1 MAKTEEQIKEEFLF
15 IVENNKEMLEKVI
28 ASYNNFLAEYRKFLQ
43 KDYAELTIYE
53 AIESAESYAL
63 EKDEEEGGTFYAEL
77 LTDWYDE
84 QVLEWKNRLDGLKN
98 DYMIESVPVIDPEDN
113 VDWGDYVRPVIYDIT
128 DWGALHFYYGSAAHF
143 YQYISYM
150 FLHSTDSLMHILNN
164 MFMLWMF
171 GSVIERYWGP
181 KRFLINYIITG
192 ITAAL
197 TQQIVWAIDLSSVTS
212 GVYQFVN
219 LGDNGIIPVAEFLNM
234 PTTVGASGAV
244 FGLLLA
250 YGMLFPNT
258 EMYYLFLPI
267 PIKAK
272 YIVLL
277 FGAYELFS
285 GVHATGSNV
294 AHFAHLGGM
303 IGGIILILLWRRKKI
318 ISGPYN

>member
-1 MAKTEEQIKEEFLF
+1 MREQVRRTHIDFDALHYIEQSL
-15 IVENNKEMLEKVI
+15 
-28 ASYNNFLAEYRKFLQ
+28 SNFLPLYSKNTR
-43 KDYAELTIYE
+43 IMNN
-53 AIESAESYAL
+53 SYFEDTPISPL
-63 EKDEEEGGTFYAEL
+63 ERFAPLVTRNLIFINLIVWLAQL
-77 LTDWYDE
+77 
-84 QVLEWKNRLDGLKN
+84 VLPKSLGF
-98 DYMIESVPVIDPEDN
+98 
-113 VDWGDYVRPVIYDIT
+113 DIT

-143 YQYISYM
+143 YQYITYM

-181 KRFLINYIITG
+181 KRFLIYYLITG

-212 GVYQFVN
+212 GAYQFVN
-219 LGDNGIIPVAEFLNM
+219 LGNNQIIPAAEFLNM

-250 YGMLFPNT
+250 YGMLFPNS

>member
-1 MAKTEEQIKEEFLF
+1 MSACTHGNEYAHLLEQVRRTHIDFDALHYMEQSL
-15 IVENNKEMLEKVI
+15 
-28 ASYNNFLAEYRKFLQ
+28 SNFLPLYSKNTR
-43 KDYAELTIYE
+43 IMNN
-53 AIESAESYAL
+53 SYFEDTPISPL
-63 EKDEEEGGTFYAEL
+63 ERFAPLVTRNLIFINLIVWLAQL
-77 LTDWYDE
+77 
-84 QVLEWKNRLDGLKN
+84 VLPKSLGF
-98 DYMIESVPVIDPEDN
+98 
-113 VDWGDYVRPVIYDIT
+113 DIT

-181 KRFLINYIITG
+181 KRFLIYYLITG

-219 LGDNGIIPVAEFLNM
+219 LGNNQIIPVAEFLNM

-250 YGMLFPNT
+250 YGMLFPNS

-303 IGGIILILLWRRKKI
+303 IGGIILILLWCRKKI

>member
-1 MAKTEEQIKEEFLF
+1 MSACTHGNEYAHLREQVRRTHIDFDALHYMEQSL
-15 IVENNKEMLEKVI
+15 
-28 ASYNNFLAEYRKFLQ
+28 SNFLPLYSKNTR
-43 KDYAELTIYE
+43 IMNN
-53 AIESAESYAL
+53 SYFEDTPISPL
-63 EKDEEEGGTFYAEL
+63 ERFAPLVTRNLIFINLIVWLAQL
-77 LTDWYDE
+77 
-84 QVLEWKNRLDGLKN
+84 VLPKSLGF
-98 DYMIESVPVIDPEDN
+98 
-113 VDWGDYVRPVIYDIT
+113 DIT

-143 YQYISYM
+143 YQYITYM

-181 KRFLINYIITG
+181 KRFLIYYLITG

-212 GVYQFVN
+212 GAYQFVN
-219 LGDNGIIPVAEFLNM
+219 LGNNQIIPVAEFLNM

-250 YGMLFPNT
+250 YGMLFPNS

>member
-1 MAKTEEQIKEEFLF
+1 MSACTHSNEYALLREQVRRTHIDFDALHYIEQSL
-15 IVENNKEMLEKVI
+15 
-28 ASYNNFLAEYRKFLQ
+28 SNFLPLYSKNTR
-43 KDYAELTIYE
+43 IMNN
-53 AIESAESYAL
+53 SYFEDTPISPL
-63 EKDEEEGGTFYAEL
+63 ERFAPLVTRNLIFINLIVWLAQL
-77 LTDWYDE
+77 
-84 QVLEWKNRLDGLKN
+84 VLPKSLGF
-98 DYMIESVPVIDPEDN
+98 
-113 VDWGDYVRPVIYDIT
+113 DIT

-143 YQYISYM
+143 YQYITYM

-181 KRFLINYIITG
+181 KRFLIYYLITG

-212 GVYQFVN
+212 GAYQFVN
-219 LGDNGIIPVAEFLNM
+219 LGNNQIIPAAEFLNM

-250 YGMLFPNT
+250 YGMLFPNS

>member
-1 MAKTEEQIKEEFLF
+1 MNNSYFEDTPISPLERFAPLVTRNLIF
-15 IVENNKEMLEKVI
+15 INLIVW
-28 ASYNNFLAEYRKFLQ
+28 LAQL
-43 KDYAELTIYE
+43 
-53 AIESAESYAL
+53 
-63 EKDEEEGGTFYAEL
+63 
-77 LTDWYDE
+77 
-84 QVLEWKNRLDGLKN
+84 VLPKSLGF
-98 DYMIESVPVIDPEDN
+98 
-113 VDWGDYVRPVIYDIT
+113 DIT
-128 DWGALHFYYGSAAHF
+128 DWGALHFYYGSDAHF

-171 GSVIERYWGP
+171 GSVIERYWGL
-181 KRFLINYIITG
+181 KRFLIYYLITG

-219 LGDNGIIPVAEFLNM
+219 LGNNQIIPVAEFLNM

>member
-1 MAKTEEQIKEEFLF
+1 MSACTHGNEYAHLREQVRRTHIDFDALHYMEQSL
-15 IVENNKEMLEKVI
+15 
-28 ASYNNFLAEYRKFLQ
+28 SNFLPLYSKNTR
-43 KDYAELTIYE
+43 IMNN
-53 AIESAESYAL
+53 SYFEDTPISPL
-63 EKDEEEGGTFYAEL
+63 ERFAPLVTRNLIFINLIVWLAQLILPKSLGF
-77 LTDWYDE
+77 
-84 QVLEWKNRLDGLKN
+84 
-98 DYMIESVPVIDPEDN
+98 
-113 VDWGDYVRPVIYDIT
+113 DIT

-143 YQYISYM
+143 YQYITYM

-181 KRFLINYIITG
+181 KRFLIYYLITG

-212 GVYQFVN
+212 GAYQFVN
-219 LGDNGIIPVAEFLNM
+219 LGNNQIIPAAEFLNM

-250 YGMLFPNT
+250 YGMLFPNS

>member
-1 MAKTEEQIKEEFLF
+1 MSACTHGNKYAHLREQVRRTHIDFDALHYMEQSL
-15 IVENNKEMLEKVI
+15 
-28 ASYNNFLAEYRKFLQ
+28 SNFLPLYSKNTR
-43 KDYAELTIYE
+43 IMNN
-53 AIESAESYAL
+53 SYFEDTPISPL
-63 EKDEEEGGTFYAEL
+63 ERFAPLVTRNLIFINLIVWLAQL
-77 LTDWYDE
+77 
-84 QVLEWKNRLDGLKN
+84 VLPKSLGF
-98 DYMIESVPVIDPEDN
+98 
-113 VDWGDYVRPVIYDIT
+113 DIT

-143 YQYISYM
+143 YQYITYM

-181 KRFLINYIITG
+181 KRFLIYYLITG

-212 GVYQFVN
+212 GAYQFVN
-219 LGDNGIIPVAEFLNM
+219 LGNNQIIPAAEFLNM

-250 YGMLFPNT
+250 YGMLFPNS

>member
-1 MAKTEEQIKEEFLF
+1 MSACTHGNEYAHLREQVRRTHIDFDALHYMEQSL
-15 IVENNKEMLEKVI
+15 
-28 ASYNNFLAEYRKFLQ
+28 SNFLPLYSKNTR
-43 KDYAELTIYE
+43 IMNN
-53 AIESAESYAL
+53 SYFEDTPISPL
-63 EKDEEEGGTFYAEL
+63 ERFAPLVTRNLIFINLIVWLAQLILPKSLGF
-77 LTDWYDE
+77 
-84 QVLEWKNRLDGLKN
+84 
-98 DYMIESVPVIDPEDN
+98 
-113 VDWGDYVRPVIYDIT
+113 DIT

-143 YQYISYM
+143 YQYITYM

-181 KRFLINYIITG
+181 KRFLIYYLITG

-212 GVYQFVN
+212 GAYQFVN

-250 YGMLFPNT
+250 YGMLFPNS

>member
-1 MAKTEEQIKEEFLF
+1 MSACTHGNEYAHLREQVQRTHIDFDALHYMEQSL
-15 IVENNKEMLEKVI
+15 
-28 ASYNNFLAEYRKFLQ
+28 SNFLPLYSKNTR
-43 KDYAELTIYE
+43 IMNN
-53 AIESAESYAL
+53 SYFEDTPIRPL
-63 EKDEEEGGTFYAEL
+63 ERFAPLVTRNLIFINLIVWVAQL
-77 LTDWYDE
+77 
-84 QVLEWKNRLDGLKN
+84 VLPKSLGL
-98 DYMIESVPVIDPEDN
+98 
-113 VDWGDYVRPVIYDIT
+113 DIT

-143 YQYISYM
+143 YQYITYM

-181 KRFLINYIITG
+181 KRFLIYYLITG

-212 GVYQFVN
+212 GAYQFVN

-250 YGMLFPNT
+250 YGMLFPNS

>member
-1 MAKTEEQIKEEFLF
+1 MSACTHGNEYAHLREQVRRTHIDFDALHYMEQSL
-15 IVENNKEMLEKVI
+15 
-28 ASYNNFLAEYRKFLQ
+28 SNFLPLYSKNTR
-43 KDYAELTIYE
+43 IMNN
-53 AIESAESYAL
+53 SYFEDTPISPL
-63 EKDEEEGGTFYAEL
+63 ERFAPLVTRNLIFINLIVWLAQL
-77 LTDWYDE
+77 
-84 QVLEWKNRLDGLKN
+84 VLPKSLGF
-98 DYMIESVPVIDPEDN
+98 
-113 VDWGDYVRPVIYDIT
+113 DIT

-143 YQYISYM
+143 YQYITYM

-181 KRFLINYIITG
+181 KRFLIYYLITG

-197 TQQIVWAIDLSSVTS
+197 TQQIVWAIDLNRVTS
-212 GVYQFVN
+212 GAYQFVK

-250 YGMLFPNT
+250 YGMLFPNS

>member
-1 MAKTEEQIKEEFLF
+1 MSACTHGNEYAHLREQVRRIHIDFDALHYMEQSL
-15 IVENNKEMLEKVI
+15 
-28 ASYNNFLAEYRKFLQ
+28 SNFLPLYSKNTR
-43 KDYAELTIYE
+43 IMNN
-53 AIESAESYAL
+53 SYFEDTPISPL
-63 EKDEEEGGTFYAEL
+63 ERFAPLVTRNLIFINLIVWLAQL
-77 LTDWYDE
+77 
-84 QVLEWKNRLDGLKN
+84 VLPKSLGF
-98 DYMIESVPVIDPEDN
+98 
-113 VDWGDYVRPVIYDIT
+113 DIT

-143 YQYISYM
+143 YQYITYM

-181 KRFLINYIITG
+181 KRFLIYYLITG

-212 GVYQFVN
+212 GAYQFVN
-219 LGDNGIIPVAEFLNM
+219 LGNNQIIPAAEFLNM

-250 YGMLFPNT
+250 YGMLFPNS

>member
-1 MAKTEEQIKEEFLF
+1 MSACTHGNEYAHLLEQVRRTHIDFDALHYMEQSL
-15 IVENNKEMLEKVI
+15 
-28 ASYNNFLAEYRKFLQ
+28 SNFLPLYSKNTR
-43 KDYAELTIYE
+43 IMNN
-53 AIESAESYAL
+53 SYFEDTPISPL
-63 EKDEEEGGTFYAEL
+63 ERFAPLVTRNLIFINLIVWLAQL
-77 LTDWYDE
+77 
-84 QVLEWKNRLDGLKN
+84 VLPKSLGF
-98 DYMIESVPVIDPEDN
+98 
-113 VDWGDYVRPVIYDIT
+113 DIT

-143 YQYISYM
+143 YQYITYM

-181 KRFLINYIITG
+181 KRFLIYYLITG

-212 GVYQFVN
+212 GAYQFVN
-219 LGDNGIIPVAEFLNM
+219 LGNNQIIPAAEFLNM

-250 YGMLFPNT
+250 YGMLFPNS

>member
-1 MAKTEEQIKEEFLF
+1 MSACTHDNEYAHSREQVQRTHIDFDALHYMEQSL
-15 IVENNKEMLEKVI
+15 
-28 ASYNNFLAEYRKFLQ
+28 SNFLPLYSKNTR
-43 KDYAELTIYE
+43 IMNN
-53 AIESAESYAL
+53 SYFENTPISPL
-63 EKDEEEGGTFYAEL
+63 ERFAPLVTRNLIFINLIVWLAQLILPKSLGF
-77 LTDWYDE
+77 
-84 QVLEWKNRLDGLKN
+84 
-98 DYMIESVPVIDPEDN
+98 
-113 VDWGDYVRPVIYDIT
+113 DIT

-143 YQYISYM
+143 YQYITYM

-181 KRFLINYIITG
+181 KRFLIYYLITG

-212 GVYQFVN
+212 GAYQLVN

>member
-1 MAKTEEQIKEEFLF
+1 MNNSYFEDTPISPLERFAPLVTRNLIF
-15 IVENNKEMLEKVI
+15 INLIVW
-28 ASYNNFLAEYRKFLQ
+28 LAQL
-43 KDYAELTIYE
+43 
-53 AIESAESYAL
+53 
-63 EKDEEEGGTFYAEL
+63 
-77 LTDWYDE
+77 
-84 QVLEWKNRLDGLKN
+84 VLPKSLGF
-98 DYMIESVPVIDPEDN
+98 
-113 VDWGDYVRPVIYDIT
+113 DIT

-143 YQYISYM
+143 YQYITYM

-181 KRFLINYIITG
+181 KRFLIYYLITG

-197 TQQIVWAIDLSSVTS
+197 TQQTVWAIDLSSVTS

-219 LGDNGIIPVAEFLNM
+219 LGNNQIIPAAEFLNM

-250 YGMLFPNT
+250 YGMLFPNS

>member
-1 MAKTEEQIKEEFLF
+1 MSTCTHGNEYAHLRERVRRTHIDFDTLHYMEQSL
-15 IVENNKEMLEKVI
+15 
-28 ASYNNFLAEYRKFLQ
+28 SNFLPLYSKNTR
-43 KDYAELTIYE
+43 IMNN
-53 AIESAESYAL
+53 SYFEDTPISPL
-63 EKDEEEGGTFYAEL
+63 ERFAPLVTRNLIFINLIVWLAQL
-77 LTDWYDE
+77 
-84 QVLEWKNRLDGLKN
+84 VLPKSLGF
-98 DYMIESVPVIDPEDN
+98 
-113 VDWGDYVRPVIYDIT
+113 DIT

-143 YQYISYM
+143 YQYITYM

-181 KRFLINYIITG
+181 KRFLIYYLITG

-212 GVYQFVN
+212 GAYQFVN

>member
-1 MAKTEEQIKEEFLF
+1 MSACTHGNEYAHLLEQVRRTHIDFDALHYIEQSL
-15 IVENNKEMLEKVI
+15 
-28 ASYNNFLAEYRKFLQ
+28 SNFLPLYSKNTR
-43 KDYAELTIYE
+43 IMNN
-53 AIESAESYAL
+53 SYFEDTPISPL
-63 EKDEEEGGTFYAEL
+63 ERFAPLVTRNLIFINLIVWLAQL
-77 LTDWYDE
+77 
-84 QVLEWKNRLDGLKN
+84 VLPKSLGF
-98 DYMIESVPVIDPEDN
+98 
-113 VDWGDYVRPVIYDIT
+113 DIT

-181 KRFLINYIITG
+181 KRFLIYYLITG

>member
-1 MAKTEEQIKEEFLF
+1 MSTCTHDNEYAHSREQVQRTHIDFDALHYMEQSL
-15 IVENNKEMLEKVI
+15 
-28 ASYNNFLAEYRKFLQ
+28 SNFLPLYSKNTR
-43 KDYAELTIYE
+43 IMNN
-53 AIESAESYAL
+53 SYFENTPISPL
-63 EKDEEEGGTFYAEL
+63 ERFAPLVTRNLIFINLIVWLAQLILPKSLGF
-77 LTDWYDE
+77 
-84 QVLEWKNRLDGLKN
+84 
-98 DYMIESVPVIDPEDN
+98 
-113 VDWGDYVRPVIYDIT
+113 DIT

-143 YQYISYM
+143 YQYITYM

-181 KRFLINYIITG
+181 KRFLIYYLITG

-212 GVYQFVN
+212 GAYQFVN
-219 LGDNGIIPVAEFLNM
+219 LGNNQIIPVAEFLNM

>member
-1 MAKTEEQIKEEFLF
+1 MSACTHGNEYAHLLEQVRRTHIDFDALHYMEQSL
-15 IVENNKEMLEKVI
+15 
-28 ASYNNFLAEYRKFLQ
+28 SNFLPLYSKNTR
-43 KDYAELTIYE
+43 IMNN
-53 AIESAESYAL
+53 SYFEDTPISPL
-63 EKDEEEGGTFYAEL
+63 ERFAPLVTRNLIFINLIVWLAQL
-77 LTDWYDE
+77 
-84 QVLEWKNRLDGLKN
+84 VLPKSLGF
-98 DYMIESVPVIDPEDN
+98 
-113 VDWGDYVRPVIYDIT
+113 DIT

-181 KRFLINYIITG
+181 KRFLIYYLITG

-219 LGDNGIIPVAEFLNM
+219 LGNNQIIPVAEFLNM

-250 YGMLFPNT
+250 YGMLFPNS

>member
-1 MAKTEEQIKEEFLF
+1 MSACTHGNEYAHLREQVRRTHIDFDTLHYMEQSL
-15 IVENNKEMLEKVI
+15 
-28 ASYNNFLAEYRKFLQ
+28 SNFLPLYSKKNTR
-43 KDYAELTIYE
+43 IMNN
-53 AIESAESYAL
+53 SYFEDTPISPL
-63 EKDEEEGGTFYAEL
+63 ERFAPLVTRNLIFINLIVWLAQLILPKSLGF
-77 LTDWYDE
+77 
-84 QVLEWKNRLDGLKN
+84 
-98 DYMIESVPVIDPEDN
+98 
-113 VDWGDYVRPVIYDIT
+113 DIT

-143 YQYISYM
+143 YQYITYM

-181 KRFLINYIITG
+181 KRFLIYYLITG

-212 GVYQFVN
+212 GAYQFVN

-250 YGMLFPNT
+250 YGMLFPNS

>member
-1 MAKTEEQIKEEFLF
+1 MSACTHGNEYTHLLEQVRRTHIDFDALNYIEQSL
-15 IVENNKEMLEKVI
+15 
-28 ASYNNFLAEYRKFLQ
+28 SNFLPLYSKNTR
-43 KDYAELTIYE
+43 IMNN
-53 AIESAESYAL
+53 SYFEDTPISPL
-63 EKDEEEGGTFYAEL
+63 ERFAPLVTRNLIFINLIVWLAQLILPKSLGF
-77 LTDWYDE
+77 
-84 QVLEWKNRLDGLKN
+84 
-98 DYMIESVPVIDPEDN
+98 
-113 VDWGDYVRPVIYDIT
+113 DIT

-143 YQYISYM
+143 YQYITYM

-181 KRFLINYIITG
+181 KRFLIYYLITG

-212 GVYQFVN
+212 GAYQLVN

-250 YGMLFPNT
+250 YGMLFPNS

>member
-1 MAKTEEQIKEEFLF
+1 MSACTHGNEYAHLLEQVRRTHIDFDALHYMEQSL
-15 IVENNKEMLEKVI
+15 
-28 ASYNNFLAEYRKFLQ
+28 SNFLPLYSKNTR
-43 KDYAELTIYE
+43 IMNN
-53 AIESAESYAL
+53 SYFEDTPISPL
-63 EKDEEEGGTFYAEL
+63 ERFAPLVTRNLIFINLIVWLAQL
-77 LTDWYDE
+77 
-84 QVLEWKNRLDGLKN
+84 VLPKSLGF
-98 DYMIESVPVIDPEDN
+98 
-113 VDWGDYVRPVIYDIT
+113 DIT

-181 KRFLINYIITG
+181 KRFLIYYLITG

-219 LGDNGIIPVAEFLNM
+219 LGNNQIIPVTEFLNM

-250 YGMLFPNT
+250 YGMLFPNS

>member
-1 MAKTEEQIKEEFLF
+1 MSACTHDNEYAHSREQVQRTHIDFDALHYMEQSL
-15 IVENNKEMLEKVI
+15 
-28 ASYNNFLAEYRKFLQ
+28 SNFLPLYSKNTR
-43 KDYAELTIYE
+43 IMNN
-53 AIESAESYAL
+53 SYFENTPISPL
-63 EKDEEEGGTFYAEL
+63 ERFAPLVTRNLIFINLIVWLAQLILPKSLGF
-77 LTDWYDE
+77 
-84 QVLEWKNRLDGLKN
+84 
-98 DYMIESVPVIDPEDN
+98 
-113 VDWGDYVRPVIYDIT
+113 DIT

-143 YQYISYM
+143 YQYITYM

-181 KRFLINYIITG
+181 KRFLIYYLITG

-219 LGDNGIIPVAEFLNM
+219 LGNNQIIPVAEFLNM

-272 YIVLL
+272 YIVLF

>member
-1 MAKTEEQIKEEFLF
+1 MSACTHGNEYAHLREQVRRTHLDFDTLHYIEQSL
-15 IVENNKEMLEKVI
+15 
-28 ASYNNFLAEYRKFLQ
+28 SNFLPLYSKNTR
-43 KDYAELTIYE
+43 IMNN
-53 AIESAESYAL
+53 SYFEDTPISPL
-63 EKDEEEGGTFYAEL
+63 ERFAPLVTRNLIFINLIVWLAQL
-77 LTDWYDE
+77 
-84 QVLEWKNRLDGLKN
+84 VLPKSLGF
-98 DYMIESVPVIDPEDN
+98 
-113 VDWGDYVRPVIYDIT
+113 DIT

-181 KRFLINYIITG
+181 KRFLIYYLITG

-212 GVYQFVN
+212 GAYQFVN
-219 LGDNGIIPVAEFLNM
+219 LGNNQIIPAAEFLNM

-250 YGMLFPNT
+250 YGMLFPNS

>member
-1 MAKTEEQIKEEFLF
+1 MSACTHGNEYAHLREQVRRTHIDFDALHYMEQSL
-15 IVENNKEMLEKVI
+15 
-28 ASYNNFLAEYRKFLQ
+28 SNFLPLYSKNTR
-43 KDYAELTIYE
+43 IMNN
-53 AIESAESYAL
+53 SYFEDTPISPL
-63 EKDEEEGGTFYAEL
+63 ERFAPLVTRNLIFINLIVWLAQL
-77 LTDWYDE
+77 
-84 QVLEWKNRLDGLKN
+84 VLPKSLGF
-98 DYMIESVPVIDPEDN
+98 
-113 VDWGDYVRPVIYDIT
+113 DIT

-143 YQYISYM
+143 YQYITYM

-181 KRFLINYIITG
+181 KRFLIYYLITG

-212 GVYQFVN
+212 GAYQFVN
-219 LGDNGIIPVAEFLNM
+219 LGDNGIVPVAEFLNM

-250 YGMLFPNT
+250 YGMLFPNS

>member
-1 MAKTEEQIKEEFLF
+1 
-15 IVENNKEMLEKVI
+15 
-28 ASYNNFLAEYRKFLQ
+28 
-43 KDYAELTIYE
+43 
-53 AIESAESYAL
+53 
-63 EKDEEEGGTFYAEL
+63 
-77 LTDWYDE
+77 
-84 QVLEWKNRLDGLKN
+84 
-98 DYMIESVPVIDPEDN
+98 
-113 VDWGDYVRPVIYDIT
+113 
-128 DWGALHFYYGSAAHF
+128 
-143 YQYISYM
+143 
-150 FLHSTDSLMHILNN
+150 MHILNN

-181 KRFLINYIITG
+181 KRFLIYYLITG

-212 GVYQFVN
+212 GAYQSVN

-250 YGMLFPNT
+250 YGMLFPNS

>member
-1 MAKTEEQIKEEFLF
+1 MSACTHGNEYAHLREQVRRTHIDFDALHYMEQSL
-15 IVENNKEMLEKVI
+15 
-28 ASYNNFLAEYRKFLQ
+28 SNFLPLYSKKNTR
-43 KDYAELTIYE
+43 IMNN
-53 AIESAESYAL
+53 SYFEDTPISPL
-63 EKDEEEGGTFYAEL
+63 ERFAPLVTRNLIFINLIVWLAQL
-77 LTDWYDE
+77 
-84 QVLEWKNRLDGLKN
+84 VLPKSLGF
-98 DYMIESVPVIDPEDN
+98 
-113 VDWGDYVRPVIYDIT
+113 DIT

-143 YQYISYM
+143 YQYITYM

-171 GSVIERYWGP
+171 GSVIERYWGS
-181 KRFLINYIITG
+181 KRFLIYYLITG

-212 GVYQFVN
+212 GAYQFVN
-219 LGDNGIIPVAEFLNM
+219 LGNNQIIPAAEFLNM

-250 YGMLFPNT
+250 YGMLFPNS

>member
-1 MAKTEEQIKEEFLF
+1 MSACTHGNEYTHLREQVRRTHIDFDTLHYMEQSL
-15 IVENNKEMLEKVI
+15 
-28 ASYNNFLAEYRKFLQ
+28 SNFLPLYSKNTRIMNNSYF
-43 KDYAELTIYE
+43 KDTPI
-53 AIESAESYAL
+53 SPL
-63 EKDEEEGGTFYAEL
+63 ERFAPLVTRNLIFINLIVWLAQL
-77 LTDWYDE
+77 
-84 QVLEWKNRLDGLKN
+84 VLPKSLGF
-98 DYMIESVPVIDPEDN
+98 
-113 VDWGDYVRPVIYDIT
+113 DIT

-143 YQYISYM
+143 YQYITYM

-181 KRFLINYIITG
+181 KRFLIYYLITG

-212 GVYQFVN
+212 GAYQLVN

-250 YGMLFPNT
+250 YGMLFPNS

>member
-1 MAKTEEQIKEEFLF
+1 MSACTHGNEYAHLREQVRRTHIDFDALHYMEQSL
-15 IVENNKEMLEKVI
+15 
-28 ASYNNFLAEYRKFLQ
+28 SNFLPLYSKNTR
-43 KDYAELTIYE
+43 IMNN
-53 AIESAESYAL
+53 SYFEDTPISPL
-63 EKDEEEGGTFYAEL
+63 ERFAPLVTRNLIFINLIVWLAQL
-77 LTDWYDE
+77 
-84 QVLEWKNRLDGLKN
+84 VLPKSLGF
-98 DYMIESVPVIDPEDN
+98 
-113 VDWGDYVRPVIYDIT
+113 DIT

-143 YQYISYM
+143 YQYITYM

-181 KRFLINYIITG
+181 KRFLIYYLITG

-212 GVYQFVN
+212 GAYQFVN

>member
-1 MAKTEEQIKEEFLF
+1 MSACTHGNEYAHLQEQVRRTHIDFDALHYIEQSL
-15 IVENNKEMLEKVI
+15 
-28 ASYNNFLAEYRKFLQ
+28 SNFLPLYSKNTR
-43 KDYAELTIYE
+43 IMNN
-53 AIESAESYAL
+53 SYFEDTPISPL
-63 EKDEEEGGTFYAEL
+63 ERFAPLVTRNLIFINLIVWLAQL
-77 LTDWYDE
+77 
-84 QVLEWKNRLDGLKN
+84 VLPKSLGF
-98 DYMIESVPVIDPEDN
+98 
-113 VDWGDYVRPVIYDIT
+113 DIT

-143 YQYISYM
+143 YQYITYM

-181 KRFLINYIITG
+181 KRFLIYYLITG

-212 GVYQFVN
+212 GAYQFVN
-219 LGDNGIIPVAEFLNM
+219 LGDKGIVPAAEFLNM

-250 YGMLFPNT
+250 YGMLFPNS

>member
-1 MAKTEEQIKEEFLF
+1 MSACTHGNEYAHLREQVQRTHIDFDALHYMEQSL
-15 IVENNKEMLEKVI
+15 
-28 ASYNNFLAEYRKFLQ
+28 SNFLPLYSKNTR
-43 KDYAELTIYE
+43 IMNN
-53 AIESAESYAL
+53 SYFEDTPIRPL
-63 EKDEEEGGTFYAEL
+63 ERFAPLVTRNLIFINLIVWVAQL
-77 LTDWYDE
+77 
-84 QVLEWKNRLDGLKN
+84 VLPKSLGL
-98 DYMIESVPVIDPEDN
+98 
-113 VDWGDYVRPVIYDIT
+113 DIT

-143 YQYISYM
+143 YQYITYM

-181 KRFLINYIITG
+181 KRFLIYYLITG

-212 GVYQFVN
+212 GAYQFVN
-219 LGDNGIIPVAEFLNM
+219 LGNNQIIPVAEFLNM

-250 YGMLFPNT
+250 YGMLFPNS

-272 YIVLL
+272 YIILL